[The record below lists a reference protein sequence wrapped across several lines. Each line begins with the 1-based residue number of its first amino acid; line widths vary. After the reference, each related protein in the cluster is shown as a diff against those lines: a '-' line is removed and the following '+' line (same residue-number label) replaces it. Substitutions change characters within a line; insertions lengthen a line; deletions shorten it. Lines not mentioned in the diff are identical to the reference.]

1 MLLEPTDF
9 SLVLGGPLFQLYRQA
24 HLSGPALELLRRRV
38 VVLSLLAWVPPA
50 ILSAMEG
57 HLFGPHLSFVHDVE
71 SHVRFLVALPLLI
84 VAEIVAHRRLKPLL
98 KCFVEREL
106 ISERELPRFYAAIE
120 AAVRAR
126 NSKWLEVALLLLTYT
141 GGQWLWRN
149 RVALG
154 TQSWYAISS
163 GTGLHLT
170 GAGHYYG
177 LVSIPIFQFIILRW
191 YLRLVIW
198 YVLLWRISRLSLH
211 LVPTHPDRAGG
222 IGFLGLTWQAFGL
235 IGLAQ
240 SSLLAGLVASR
251 IYFEDQNLM
260 SFKVSIA
267 VLAGFFLLAILGPLT
282 MFTPRLFRTK
292 RKGLMQYGTLAT
304 NYVACFDKKWARGG
318 GKGEEMLGSPDIQ
331 SLADLGGS
339 YAAVREMR
347 LVPFG
352 LDDVLPLA
360 GIAVLPLLPLL
371 VTVMP
376 LDEILT
382 RVLKTIF

>member
-1 MLLEPTDF
+1 M
-9 SLVLGGPLFQLYRQA
+9 
-24 HLSGPALELLRRRV
+24 
-38 VVLSLLAWVPPA
+38 
-50 ILSAMEG
+50 
-57 HLFGPHLSFVHDVE
+57 
-71 SHVRFLVALPLLI
+71 
-84 VAEIVAHRRLKPLL
+84 
-98 KCFVEREL
+98 
-106 ISERELPRFYAAIE
+106 
-120 AAVRAR
+120 
-126 NSKWLEVALLLLTYT
+126 
-141 GGQWLWRN
+141 
-149 RVALG
+149 ALG

-177 LVSIPIFQFIILRW
+177 LVSIPIFQFL
-191 YLRLVIW
+191 YPP
-198 YVLLWRISRLSLH
+198 
-211 LVPTHPDRAGG
+211 LVPAAGDLVRAVVAHIEAESAFGAHPPRPGG
-222 IGFLGLTWQAFGL
+222 RNRVSRLTWQAFGL